1 MSRFFYLTA
10 GLMSVVG
17 LCMAAFVLGKF
28 QAIESTYLNIDS
40 TINGVIAKLPESN
53 QLGAAELYHPVSQLI
68 ASKLK
73 SGKVEQQRIE
83 ETALNLQKSI
93 QKLSLNSYRPD
104 TSPFVPPLNKA
115 QLICG
120 EAFTLV
126 YLGQDQHQYLHSK
139 LKINSNIAYLS
150 PGDINQYKTA
160 EKELEIA
167 YLEYK
172 KDLKGP
178 FLKYECRNRS
188 LQLSGVESVF

>member
-1 MSRFFYLTA
+1 MNRFFYISA
-10 GLMSVVG
+10 GLVTVVG
-17 LCMAAFVLGKF
+17 LCTATFVLGKF
-28 QAIESTYLNIDS
+28 QAIESTNLNIDN
-40 TINGVIAKLPESN
+40 TIYDVIAELPEAN
-53 QLGAAELYHPVSQLI
+53 REGAAEMLHPVSQLI

-73 SGKVEQQRIE
+73 SGTVEPDSIE
-83 ETALNLQKSI
+83 KTALSLQQGI
-93 QKLSLNSYRPD
+93 QKLSLQSYRSD

-126 YLGQDQHQYLHSK
+126 YMGQDQHQHLHTK

-160 EKELEIA
+160 EKELEIS

-188 LQLSGVESVF
+188 QQLSGVGAVF

>member
-1 MSRFFYLTA
+1 MNRFFYISAGMLT
-10 GLMSVVG
+10 VVG
-17 LCMAAFVLGKF
+17 LCTATFVLGKF
-28 QAIESTYLNIDS
+28 QAIEFTSLNIDN
-40 TINGVIAKLPESN
+40 TINGVIAELPEAN
-53 QLGAAELYHPVSQLI
+53 REGMAELLHPVAQLI

-73 SGKVEQQRIE
+73 SGTVDQRNIE
-83 ETALNLQKSI
+83 KTADSLQKTI
-93 QKLSLNSYRPD
+93 QQLSLQSYRSD

-126 YLGQDQHQYLHSK
+126 YLGQDQFQHLLTK

-160 EKELEIA
+160 EKELEIS

-188 LQLSGVESVF
+188 QQLSGVGSVF